1 MIGIGIIGIGKKMHR
16 GDFSFARWIDMMGLT
31 CDKEMVKTK
40 GAVMWEQLIAEREA
54 ALGRKLTPDEA
65 VALWKE
71 VRGL

>member
-1 MIGIGIIGIGKKMHR
+1 MGRLGGIENKLR
-16 GDFSFARWIDMMGLT
+16 RDDFSCARWLDMMGLT